1 MTIQTIATRSKP
13 DGKLAFHVE
22 RRPHFLLVAIKGEG
36 SFDQAEVISA
46 QLFRIPLEAYSL
58 VVLNL
63 AELTFLSSLAMGAL
77 IEYRRG
83 LGRRGVEVRLTN
95 VPAQVWLALELAG
108 LGKLFELIDLEERSP
123 STADGVSLRGN
134 LRREKRR

>member
-1 MTIQTIATRSKP
+1 MTVRTIATRSKP
-13 DGKLAFHVE
+13 EGKLAFHVE
-22 RRPHFLLVAIKGEG
+22 RRPHFLLVTIKGEG

-77 IEYRRG
+77 VEYGRG
-83 LGRRGVEVRLTN
+83 LRRRGVEVALAN
-95 VPAQVWLALELAG
+95 VPPQVWLTLELAG
-108 LGKLFELIDLEERSP
+108 LGKLFEPIDLEEPTRPAS
-123 STADGVSLRGN
+123 
-134 LRREKRR
+134 